1 MGDLVGYA
9 GGFDGGYGI
18 SAAYN
23 RYGSGIFR
31 HGLSDLEGAFGEGRQ
46 FENAHGAVPH
56 DGAGA
61 GDFFGKG
68 FDGFG
73 RISSEQ
79 PGHPVGGAAMQ
90 SAVRGQQPECDPP
103 LEQVG
108 IRSSPKAA
116 DVVAP
121 VAEAGHPQG
130 KPAAQVLAHRVEG
143 RFAVAAPV
151 DRKLLRPSSRRA
163 GKDNRLSLAAALAQ
177 QLEDGLDR
185 KSF

>member
-31 HGLSDLEGAFGEGRQ
+31 HGLRDLEGAFGEGRQ

-73 RISSEQ
+73 ADIER
-79 PGHPVGGAAMQ
+79 HHVGG
-90 SAVRGQQPECDPP
+90 D
-103 LEQVG
+103 
-108 IRSSPKAA
+108 
-116 DVVAP
+116 
-121 VAEAGHPQG
+121 
-130 KPAAQVLAHRVEG
+130 G
-143 RFAVAAPV
+143 RAVADDFGQGAGFDAVGDHVIDGQEELELMGFHLLQQV
-151 DRKLLRPSSRRA
+151 DRKSV
-163 GKDNRLSLAAALAQ
+163 G
-177 QLEDGLDR
+177 
-185 KSF
+185 